1 MKLET
6 KTIERIFRI
15 CVLIAF
21 ISVLFDISVTYTFY
35 KNDKTNFLLHEVNKN
50 LVGELKEDIPFFK
63 TISFWAMFSSPIIL
77 FFVIT
82 SIQIFSERIYKI
94 NLIIGIFLLLIGSAV
109 HIYGGLSWL
118 I

>member
-1 MKLET
+1 MGIKKLE
-6 KTIERIFRI
+6 KILKI

-35 KNDKTNFLLHEVNKN
+35 KKDVNFFLTMEGQRS
-50 LVGELKEDIPFFK
+50 LVGELKEEIPFFK
-63 TISFWAMFSSPIIL
+63 TISINVMLLSPIL
-77 FFVIT
+77 VFYVIS
-82 SIQIFSERIYKI
+82 SIQVFSNKIYKI
-94 NLIIGIFLLLIGSAV
+94 GLIMSIPLLLIASVV